1 MSSDRAKMSTPE
13 VEIRTEKP
21 SQHGDGASGL
31 NHPPKQDGETLARR
45 SSTESTRNYPQGLR
59 LWVIIASLCL
69 TVFLVAL
76 DQTIIAPALGAITTQ
91 FKSVRDIGW
100 YGAAYLLTATA
111 LQPIYG
117 SIYRNFDIKFTYLS
131 AVIIFEVGSLI
142 CGVAPSSTVFII
154 GRAIAGMGSAGLFS
168 GGVVIVAYT
177 LPLRQRPLGLGLIG
191 GMWGIAS
198 VAGPLMGGA
207 FTNNITWRWCFYIN
221 LPIGGLAIA
230 FIIILLNINRENNPK
245 NLTYLERVLELDLLG
260 ASMLVSAVVCL
271 LLALQWGGTQFSW
284 NSSQIIGLFVGFVL
298 MGIIFI
304 GIQIRKGD
312 AGILPP
318 RFFKSK
324 DIVCAMIFSAL
335 FGAAFFPLIYYLS
348 LFFQAVQGNTAVQA
362 GIKLLPLLLSC
373 VLASIIG
380 GGLITAFSHYN
391 PVVLPSMVM
400 FTIGCGLIT
409 TLDIDPPTREW
420 LGFQVLAGLGLGA
433 GFQIPILV
441 VQATLPLED
450 VPVASACV
458 QIFQSLGGAIFIA
471 VAQTVFQN
479 GLISSIQRDAPQLDG
494 QIFINSGASQ
504 IRSILTQIHQEQ
516 ALDAV
521 LNAYLVGLRHS
532 YFISVGCAAGTFFAA
547 ACLSW
552 TSIKGKTAVIED
564 GASAPTGVAVAT
576 SNKNGEGRD

>member
-1 MSSDRAKMSTPE
+1 MSTPTAE
-13 VEIRTEKP
+13 TQAEKA
-21 SQHGDGASGL
+21 SQHDGGAPDPTVQ
-31 NHPPKQDGETLARR
+31 PPKQDGETLERR
-45 SSTESTRNYPQGLR
+45 LSTDSTREYPHGLR

-76 DQTIIAPALGAITTQ
+76 DQTIIAPALGAITSE
-91 FKSVRDIGW
+91 FGSVRDIGW

-117 SIYRNFDIKFTYLS
+117 SIYRLFDIKLNYLG
-131 AVIIFEVGSLI
+131 AIVLFEIGSLI
-142 CGVAPSSTVFII
+142 CAVAPSSTVFII

-168 GGVVIVAYT
+168 GGVVIVAHT

-207 FTNNITWRWCFYIN
+207 FTNSITWRWCFYIN
-221 LPIGGLAIA
+221 LPIGGVSLA
-230 FIIILLNINRENNPK
+230 FIFLLLKINRKDNPRD
-245 NLTYLERVLELDLLG
+245 LSFLGRVLELDLVG
-260 ASMLVSAVVCL
+260 ASMLVSAVICL
-271 LLALQWGGTQFSW
+271 LLALQWGNTQFPW
-284 NSSQIIGLFVGFVL
+284 NSSQIIGLFVGSVL
-298 MGIIFI
+298 MAIIFI

-318 RFFKSK
+318 RFFKTK
-324 DIVCAMIFSAL
+324 DVVCAMIFSTL

-348 LFFQAVQGNTAVQA
+348 LFFQAVKGDTAVQA

-373 VLASIIG
+373 VVTSIVG
-380 GGLITAFSHYN
+380 GGLITAFSYYN

-400 FTIGCGLIT
+400 FTVGCGLIT
-409 TLDIDPPTREW
+409 TLSLDSPTREW

-433 GFQIPILV
+433 GFQVPILV

-458 QIFQSLGGAIFIA
+458 QLFQSLGGSIFIA

-479 GLISSIQRDAPQLDG
+479 GLIRGIERDAPQLDG
-494 QIFINSGASQ
+494 QLFINSGASQ
-504 IRSILTQIHQEQ
+504 IRSILAQLGQEK

-521 LNAYLVGLRHS
+521 LSAYLTGLRYS
-532 YFISVGCAAGTFFAA
+532 YFISVGCAAGTFVAA

-552 TSIKGKTAVIED
+552 TSIKGKTA
-564 GASAPTGVAVAT
+564 GAAAAEEASEPTEVAVAT
-576 SNKNGEGRD
+576 TSKQPESS